1 MCGGRLPSLNVG
13 ECRLNTP
20 VAKAQEK
27 QASAGNGGDLPPS
40 TADIVRIGVGVV
52 FHLDVLK
59 MAPQTQIVSVETH
72 RANTTDQMLLDLED
86 LQ

>member
-20 VAKAQEK
+20 VEKVKEK
-27 QASAGNGGDLPPS
+27 QVSAGNGGDLPPS
-40 TADIVRIGVGVV
+40 TVRIGAGVV

-59 MAPQTQIVSVETH
+59 MALQTQIVSVETH

>member
-1 MCGGRLPSLNVG
+1 
-13 ECRLNTP
+13 LNTP
-20 VAKAQEK
+20 VAKTQEK
-27 QASAGNGGDLPPS
+27 QASAGNGRDLPPS
-40 TADIVRIGVGVV
+40 TADIVRIGVEVV

-72 RANTTDQMLLDLED
+72 RSNTTDQMLLDLED